1 MFAFL
6 QTTTPET
13 TTAPPES
20 TAPVVQLTPEQ
31 FDGFMG
37 VLNGGMSYIG
47 GLLAV
52 CIVALGALLF
62 LSMIGGR

>member
-1 MFAFL
+1 M

-13 TTAPPES
+13 T

-31 FDGFMG
+31 FEGLTG

-52 CIVALGALLF
+52 AIVGIGALLF
-62 LSMIGGR
+62 VAIMGGR